1 MCGPTVYYSFVL
13 VINEAFTFSEVFFNS
28 FTVNQILN
36 GINVWTYE
44 ESSLQNISCL
54 FSGMRTVYVM
64 LTYNLFSG
72 QNMYIRLKVASRN
85 VKVIVVGNPCNTKYG
100 QVFCLLSVLLIYAI
114 IMFDLEYLLLA
125 LICLKY
131 APNLPAKNFHALTRL
146 DENRANCQVLDVK
159 S

>member
-114 IMFDLEYLLLA
+114 IMFDLEYLLLV
-125 LICLKY
+125 
-131 APNLPAKNFHALTRL
+131 
-146 DENRANCQVLDVK
+146 VLGSV
-159 S
+159 